1 MLTIRNTKI
10 YKNNQITIPS
20 KIRKEL
26 NITEKSSVNWIL
38 NDDKTITLK
47 IENKTKSVKD
57 LVGLGSSE
65 ELTNAVDLKR
75 RLYL

>member
-1 MLTIRNTKI
+1 MVTIRNTKI

-26 NITEKSSVNWIL
+26 NINEESSVNWIL

-47 IENKTKSVKD
+47 IENKKKSVKD